1 MFLLKLTFTH
11 WHIVKRRFHMVV
23 RPYNPSSHIKVN
35 LSNQQRFLL
44 LILKVTSPS
53 YGYLPLVL
61 TLLMI
66 LKHSS
71 TESKANICLFL

>member
-11 WHIVKRRFHMVV
+11 WHIVKRRFYMVV

-44 LILKVTSPS
+44 LILKVTLIWISS
-53 YGYLPLVL
+53 LGAYFADDFK
-61 TLLMI
+61 TL
-66 LKHSS
+66 
-71 TESKANICLFL
+71 